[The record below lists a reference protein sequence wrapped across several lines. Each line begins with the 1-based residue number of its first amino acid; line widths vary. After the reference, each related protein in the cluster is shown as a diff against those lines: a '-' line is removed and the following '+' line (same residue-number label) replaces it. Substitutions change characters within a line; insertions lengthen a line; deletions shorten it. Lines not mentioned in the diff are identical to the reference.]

1 MSFLPTDCLRSR
13 SRRAVHVFRPP
24 PRLFAQQK
32 SFTTFIDAQLL
43 TLRESRRGQLGGL
56 RLRGEGFWRS
66 SAPEK
71 PRMAPRW
78 PQHGP
83 KMPHNGPRCP
93 QDAPKMEARTPT
105 SPQDGANMSQD
116 GPKEAL
122 GWTRVA
128 PRWPKR
134 APRWPQEGPEG
145 FQDDPKRGH
154 KEDKMVQDRVR

>member
-105 SPQDGANMSQD
+105 SPRD
-116 GPKEAL
+116 GP
-122 GWTRVA
+122 
-128 PRWPKR
+128 RWR
-134 APRWPQEGPEG
+134 QYEPRWPQGGPRMDQGSPKMAQEGLKMAARG
-145 FQDDPKRGH
+145 SRRDPG
-154 KEDKMVQDRVR
+154 